1 MDHQPPPFFKRGP
14 APVALLSFYVALSV
28 ALLVVDARMQTLE
41 VLRQALS
48 MFTHPVQHLAHLPA
62 QLLDNAGSY
71 FVSVSRLQEENALLK
86 RDRLENVT
94 TLLRTQQLEVENE
107 RLRKLLGV
115 KERQQASGQLAQILY
130 SARDPYSR
138 RIVIDKGQQ
147 DKVIAGQPVID
158 DAGIVGQVTRVFPFV
173 AEVTLI
179 TDKEQA
185 VPVQIV
191 RTGLRS
197 VVFGLGNGQ
206 LELRF
211 LPANADVQDGDVLVT
226 SGLDGIFLPGFP
238 VAKVAHIER
247 DTSYSFARI
256 FCTPLAGVE
265 NFSEVMILDPRPA
278 VSLPEQ
284 LAREAAGRDVKSTAR
299 SGLAKKK
306 RLKKD

>member
-1 MDHQPPPFFKRGP
+1 M
-14 APVALLSFYVALSV
+14 V
-28 ALLVVDARMQTLE
+28 
-41 VLRQALS
+41 
-48 MFTHPVQHLAHLPA
+48 
-62 QLLDNAGSY
+62 
-71 FVSVSRLQEENALLK
+71 
-86 RDRLENVT
+86 
-94 TLLRTQQLEVENE
+94 
-107 RLRKLLGV
+107 
-115 KERQQASGQLAQILY
+115 
-130 SARDPYSR
+130 
-138 RIVIDKGQQ
+138 
-147 DKVIAGQPVID
+147 AGQPVID

-173 AEVTLI
+173 AEITLI

-211 LPANADVQDGDVLVT
+211 LPANADVQNGDLLVT

-238 VAKVAHIER
+238 VAKVVHIER

-256 FCTPLAGVE
+256 FCAPLAGVE

-278 VSLPEQ
+278 IALPEQ
-284 LAREAAGRDVKSTAR
+284 LAKEAAGREAKPAVR

-306 RLKKD
+306 RLKRD